1 MAGLDPAIHAVEPA
15 RFSPARASVGRTHPG
30 VGCVPNG
37 HDEIGTKLLI
47 CDCPDA
53 SLFQGGFW
61 CGSPTTVR
69 SHPAEGG
76 SMFAAAQSSAVA
88 QPTITVLV

>member
-47 CDCPDA
+47 CDCPRLLPL
-53 SLFQGGFW
+53 SGRLL
-61 CGSPTTVR
+61 VR
-69 SHPAEGG
+69 IADDGQVTPAEGG